1 MLNILLTGIGGQGTV
16 LAAKLLATAA
26 QNKGWHVRT
35 AETIGM
41 AQRGGRVVSH
51 IRMGNEGEQVLS
63 PLIPKG
69 QAHLVIGFEPAEAA
83 RVLPYL
89 AQDGTLIAAST
100 GVRPSSAAK
109 IANTYKPQEV
119 LDALNS
125 KVNNFIAVDDVSI
138 LGNVKSRKSL
148 NCVLLVVGLLSSN
161 CGITTQELK
170 LAVETSV
177 KPAYVQMNIQAIDAA
192 YEYFKTVKL

>member
-41 AQRGGRVVSH
+41 AQRGGSVVSH

-63 PLIPKG
+63 PLIPTG
-69 QAHLVIGFEPAEAA
+69 QAQLVIGFEPAEAA
-83 RVLPYL
+83 RVLPFL
-89 AQDGTLIAAST
+89 APSGSLISAST
-100 GVRPSSAAK
+100 GVKPSSAAK
-109 IANTYKPQEV
+109 TGNPYNPHEV
-119 LDALNS
+119 LEALDS
-125 KVNNFIAVDDVSI
+125 KVANFIAVEDSAI
-138 LGNVKSRKSL
+138 LTNVKSRKSL
-148 NCVLLVVGLLSSN
+148 NCVLLAVGLLSSN

-170 LAVETSV
+170 SAVEASV
-177 KPAYVQMNIQAIDAA
+177 KPAFVQMNLEAIDAA
-192 YEYFKTVKL
+192 CKYYDRIKS